1 MDYLLAV
8 TSSGSRRKAAFFL
21 SFGFSIDCWQE
32 FAEALKLH
40 GRTHE
45 VANTVE
51 TPHGPWSMVHG
62 PWSMVHGPRYHVD
75 GTIES
80 PDGRNPRVRT
90 VWQVDAGSDY
100 PRFIT
105 AFQRRR

>member
-1 MDYLLAV
+1 MDYLLSV

-32 FAEALKLH
+32 FTEALKLQ

-45 VANTVE
+45 VANTIE
-51 TPHGPWSMVHG
+51 TP
-62 PWSMVHGPRYHVD
+62 HGPRYHVD

-105 AFQRRR
+105 AFPRRR